1 MTAMSKVIVWSS
13 ANGSVAVCYPTGEL
27 PLDEVLKKDCPS
39 NAVVINETDLPQNQG
54 VFFEAWELS
63 GGTVSVNLDKAK
75 AIGHDIRR
83 AKRAEEFAPYDKI
96 ISLQVPGAD
105 TAAAEQA
112 RNDIRFKYALI
123 QETIDLSTSPDEIKA
138 ALGIS

>member
-1 MTAMSKVIVWSS
+1 MIR
-13 ANGSVAVCYPTGEL
+13 
-27 PLDEVLKKDCPS
+27 
-39 NAVVINETDLPQNQG
+39 
-54 VFFEAWELS
+54 
-63 GGTVSVNLDKAK
+63 VNLDKAK
-75 AIGHDIRR
+75 AIGHNIRR

-112 RNDIRFKYALI
+112 RSDIRFKYALI

>member
-1 MTAMSKVIVWSS
+1 MIR
-13 ANGSVAVCYPTGEL
+13 
-27 PLDEVLKKDCPS
+27 
-39 NAVVINETDLPQNQG
+39 
-54 VFFEAWELS
+54 
-63 GGTVSVNLDKAK
+63 VNLDKAK

-83 AKRAEEFAPYDKI
+83 AQRAEEFAPYDKI

>member
-1 MTAMSKVIVWSS
+1 MIKI
-13 ANGSVAVCYPTGEL
+13 
-27 PLDEVLKKDCPS
+27 
-39 NAVVINETDLPQNQG
+39 
-54 VFFEAWELS
+54 
-63 GGTVSVNLDKAK
+63 NLDKAK

-83 AKRAEEFAPYDKI
+83 AQRAEEFAPYDKI

-112 RNDIRFKYALI
+112 RSDIRFKYALI

-138 ALGIS
+138 ALGIN

>member
-1 MTAMSKVIVWSS
+1 MIR
-13 ANGSVAVCYPTGEL
+13 
-27 PLDEVLKKDCPS
+27 
-39 NAVVINETDLPQNQG
+39 
-54 VFFEAWELS
+54 
-63 GGTVSVNLDKAK
+63 VNLDKAK

-83 AKRAEEFAPYDKI
+83 AQRAEEFAPYDKI

-138 ALGIS
+138 ALGID